1 MKNSFFFGQN
11 FIGLQ
16 SSHGSPLP
24 SLTCHAGKASRHL
37 LIIFSPAPFIFL
49 HVLPLSGPVME
60 RSLYLVRV
68 WPVRV
73 INNSN
78 KNQNKD
84 LPSRLCREIE
94 AFLIFSTE
102 KKKKFN
108 LAAPAFFKRHIQRDA
123 NLSEP
128 RPQLTLSTAWM
139 SKGGGSVFDMAPFF
153 GGWWGE
159 ALRQMLK
166 KKK

>member
-1 MKNSFFFGQN
+1 MKKALHHLMKNSFFFWTELHRPA
-11 FIGLQ
+11 IK
-16 SSHGSPLP
+16 PWLP
-24 SLTCHAGKASRHL
+24 PFLTCHAGKASRHL

-94 AFLIFSTE
+94 AFLIFSDGKK

-108 LAAPAFFKRHIQRDA
+108 LAARLFSSCHIQRDA

-128 RPQLTLSTAWM
+128 RPQLTLSTA
-139 SKGGGSVFDMAPFF
+139 
-153 GGWWGE
+153 
-159 ALRQMLK
+159 
-166 KKK
+166 

>member
-49 HVLPLSGPVME
+49 HVPPLSGPVME

-128 RPQLTLSTAWM
+128 RPQLTLSTA
-139 SKGGGSVFDMAPFF
+139 
-153 GGWWGE
+153 
-159 ALRQMLK
+159 
-166 KKK
+166 

>member
-24 SLTCHAGKASRHL
+24 FLTCRAGKASRHL
-37 LIIFSPAPFIFL
+37 LIIFSPASFIFL
-49 HVLPLSGPVME
+49 HVLPLSGPVMQ

-102 KKKKFN
+102 KKFN

-123 NLSEP
+123 NLSER
-128 RPQLTLSTAWM
+128 RPQLTRSTAWM
-139 SKGGGSVFDMAPFF
+139 SKGEAVSLTWLPVFW
-153 GGWWGE
+153 GVEGE
-159 ALRQMLK
+159 ALSVEC
-166 KKK
+166 

>member
-1 MKNSFFFGQN
+1 
-11 FIGLQ
+11 
-16 SSHGSPLP
+16 
-24 SLTCHAGKASRHL
+24 
-37 LIIFSPAPFIFL
+37 
-49 HVLPLSGPVME
+49 ME

-84 LPSRLCREIE
+84 LPSRLCRKIE

-102 KKKKFN
+102 KKKFN

-123 NLSEP
+123 NLSEQ
-128 RPQLTLSTAWM
+128 RPQLTLSTA
-139 SKGGGSVFDMAPFF
+139 
-153 GGWWGE
+153 
-159 ALRQMLK
+159 
-166 KKK
+166 